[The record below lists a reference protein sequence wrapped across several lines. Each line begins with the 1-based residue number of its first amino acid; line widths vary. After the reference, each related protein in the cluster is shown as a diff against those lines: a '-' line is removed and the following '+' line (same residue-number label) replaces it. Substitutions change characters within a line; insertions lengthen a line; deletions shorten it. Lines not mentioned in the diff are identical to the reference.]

1 MIELFTAHAPELMFG
16 SLLLFLLTGFP
27 VAFALAACGLL
38 FGFIG
43 VEIGLLSP
51 SIFQALPLR
60 VFGIIQ
66 NDTLL
71 AIPFFT
77 LMGLVL
83 ERSGMAEELLDTV
96 GQVFGPIRGGLA
108 LAVIFVGALL
118 AATTGVVAAAVISM
132 GLISLP
138 IMLRYGYSPAIAS
151 GAITASGTL
160 AQIVPPSLV
169 LIVIAD
175 QLGRSVG
182 DLYKGAFI
190 PAFMLIGLYV
200 LFIIGLAIF
209 KPAMVPALP
218 PEARTYREPDGSSG
232 MRSLGVFTLFVT
244 VVSVA
249 FGMYYGEILSA
260 LKGTEVKP
268 AMDETIVV
276 ALTGG
281 TLFAFVAALINKLT
295 GMGLLSRLTERVT
308 FVLIPPLA
316 LIFLVLGTIF
326 LGVATPTEGGAM
338 GAVGGMIMAFSRG
351 KLDMAL
357 LKHGLES
364 TARLSCFVL
373 FILIG
378 STIFSFTFT
387 AVDGPIWVEH
397 LFDKLPGGEIG
408 FLVFV
413 NTVIFFLGFFID
425 FFEIAFILIPLLAPV
440 ADKLGIDL
448 VWFGVLLAMNLQTSF
463 LTPPFGFAL
472 FYLRS
477 VAPAKDYIDR
487 ITKKRVAGV
496 KTMDIYRGS
505 IPFVLMQLAMV
516 VALIVF
522 PEMVTFTQDK
532 KLEVDLDTIEIKVDG
547 GGGESGGWG
556 EQKSDSWGG
565 GAAPAEPA
573 GGGNAPAEGEN
584 APPAGEA
591 APAAGNEGY
600 GTQQRSW

>member
-1 MIELFTAHAPELMFG
+1 MIEFFAAHAPEMMFG
-16 SLLLFLLTGFP
+16 SLMLFLLTGFP

-38 FGFIG
+38 FGFLG
-43 VEIGLLSP
+43 MEAGLLSP

-60 VFGIIQ
+60 VFGIVQ

-77 LMGLVL
+77 LMGLIL
-83 ERSGMAEELLDTV
+83 ERSGMAEDLLDTV

-118 AATTGVVAAAVISM
+118 AATTGVVAASVISM

-182 DLYKGAFI
+182 DMYKGAFI
-190 PAFMLIGLYV
+190 PAFALIAMYA
-200 LFIIGLAIF
+200 LFIVGLAIF
-209 KPAMVPALP
+209 KPALVPALP

-232 MRSLGVFTLFVT
+232 MRSLGVFGLFVT
-244 VVSVA
+244 IIAVT
-249 FGMYYGEILSA
+249 FGLYYGEIMSA
-260 LKGTEVKP
+260 LGGTEVKP
-268 AMDETIVV
+268 ALDETIVV

-281 TLFAFVAALINKLT
+281 TLFAFFAAVVNKVT
-295 GMGLLSRLTERVT
+295 GMGLLSRITERVT

-338 GAVGGMIMAFSRG
+338 GAVGGMAMALVRG
-351 KLDMAL
+351 KLDMPL
-357 LKHGLES
+357 LKHALEA

-387 AVDGPIWVEH
+387 AVDGQIWVEH

-413 NTVIFFLGFFID
+413 NAVIFFLGFFID

-440 ADKLGIDL
+440 ADKMGIDL

-496 KTMDIYRGS
+496 KTTDIYAGS
-505 IPFVLMQLAMV
+505 IPFVLMQIVMV

-522 PEMVTFTQDK
+522 PGLVTFTLDK
-532 KLEVDLDTIEIKVDG
+532 KVEVDLDTIEINVQGGGGGDG
-547 GGGESGGWG
+547 GGWG
-556 EQKSDSWGG
+556 QQSDSWGG
-565 GAAPAEPA
+565 GTAAEPPAGSEAGPAGDGGAAPAEESAPA
-573 GGGNAPAEGEN
+573 G
-584 APPAGEA
+584 
-591 APAAGNEGY
+591 GNEGY
-600 GTQQRSW
+600 GTQQRGW